1 MWTFLNYTV
10 VVFISC
16 KMRSDLQRAQFM
28 MSDFCCLVAQFPQCF
43 IRWANIPT
51 ISWIVLMMTW
61 KFIFPSMVLRLLWH
75 YDGPAI
81 HAWENKNRILVF
93 FTNNSVLLSPLY
105 KSFTCVSTGDG
116 VPKENSPFINN
127 TDNDKN
133 NSYDGTN
140 MALFEVRTFYLVISV
155 YFMMIYVNFHWHHWR
170 IWAHQCF

>member
-1 MWTFLNYTV
+1 MA
-10 VVFISC
+10 
-16 KMRSDLQRAQFM
+16 LQHM
-28 MSDFCCLVAQFPQCF
+28 LK
-43 IRWANIPT
+43 I
-51 ISWIVLMMTW
+51 
-61 KFIFPSMVLRLLWH
+61 
-75 YDGPAI
+75 
-81 HAWENKNRILVF
+81 NKILVF

-155 YFMMIYVNFHWHHWR
+155 YFMMINVNFHWHD
-170 IWAHQCF
+170 